1 VEDIVGKG
9 LDMTVIA
16 ELFAYTALN
25 LIPMALPLA
34 ILLASLMTFGNLGER
49 VELTA
54 IKSSGISLLRTMRP
68 LIIFIIIVCIG
79 AFYFQNEAMPKI
91 NVKVTALMRS
101 IKAKSPELEIPEDTF
116 YNSIKNYNLYVKH
129 KNPDTGVLYEVI
141 IYDTSEGFDK
151 TRIIVCDSATL
162 KMFSG
167 KDNLLLSLFH
177 GQQFANF
184 NRSGTATTVT
194 SSRNSFVPYSRENF
208 RKKDIIIPFDANF
221 NRMDESS
228 LQSTQLAK
236 NIAELQTSIDSLTT
250 IVDSLNILDR
260 RMALNQ
266 VFRLP
271 EENEENNVVQP
282 QPVAGI
288 IHMDSLLNVMPT
300 QDKISLYSN
309 AISMLEMSRSDLLYR
324 SMSKINT
331 GSEIRYHKVEWH
343 QKFTLS
349 FACLIFFFIGAPL
362 GAIIRKGGLG
372 MPVVIS
378 VLFFIFYYIINN
390 IGRKMARDGVWD
402 AWQGVW
408 LSSFVLFPLGCF
420 LTYKAMNDSALL
432 NIDAYRNFYFR
443 IFGDPKTKRMEQLI
457 QLFLK
462 TVKYAIIFY
471 ILAVLS
477 LAGSIFATGFIAS
490 LGETVLWLSLIAYL
504 LLFIKTYFD
513 RQEIYKRTGRKTTIK
528 DTLLF
533 FIAGIPAPFIIRYKL
548 LKELNTAEQ
557 SFI

>member
-1 VEDIVGKG
+1 LQEFLPMFFMTFAICLFIMVMQFLWKYVEDIVGKG
-9 LDMTVIA
+9 LDIPVIA
-16 ELFAYTALN
+16 ELFTYASLN
-25 LIPMALPLA
+25 FIPMALPLA

-68 LIIFIIIVCIG
+68 LIIVIILVCIG

-101 IKAKSPELEIPEDTF
+101 IKAKSPELDIPEDTF
-116 YNSIKNYNLYVKH
+116 YSSIKNYNLYVRH
-129 KNPDTGVLYEVI
+129 KNPDTGVLYGVI

-162 KMFSG
+162 KMSSG
-167 KDNLLLSLFH
+167 KDYLLLSLFH

-184 NRSGTATTVT
+184 NRSGTSSTV
-194 SSRNSFVPYSRENF
+194 SSAARNSFVPYSRENF
-208 RKKDIIIPFDANF
+208 RQKDIIIPFDANF

-228 LQSTQLAK
+228 LQSAQIAK
-236 NIAELQTSIDSLTT
+236 NITELQTSIDSLTA
-250 IVDSLNILDR
+250 IVDSLNVLDR
-260 RMALNQ
+260 QMAMNQ
-266 VFRLP
+266 IFRIP
-271 EENEENNVVQP
+271 EENTPSRSQAS
-282 QPVAGI
+282 AGVSDI
-288 IHMDSLLNVMPT
+288 DSLLNALPT
-300 QDKISLYSN
+300 RDKISLYSN
-309 AISMLEMSRSDLLYR
+309 AVSMLEMSRSDLLYR

-372 MPVVIS
+372 MPVVVS

-432 NIDAYRNFYFR
+432 NIDAYRNKF
-443 IFGDPKTKRMEQLI
+443 
-457 QLFLK
+457 
-462 TVKYAIIFY
+462 KYA
-471 ILAVLS
+471 
-477 LAGSIFATGFIAS
+477 
-490 LGETVLWLSLIAYL
+490 ETVLKRLIH
-504 LLFIKTYFD
+504 I
-513 RQEIYKRTGRKTTIK
+513 
-528 DTLLF
+528 
-533 FIAGIPAPFIIRYKL
+533 
-548 LKELNTAEQ
+548 LK
-557 SFI
+557 SFVGKMQK